1 MAALRRYE
9 KQLLLL
15 AEDEGDLDDEET
27 LGFYRYFTEG
37 VNPLPHRNYPRF
49 ELDKYTDEE
58 CVNSFRF
65 RTTDVAHLATAL
77 RLPHRF
83 LCRNGT
89 VAGCI
94 EGLCILLRRLAY
106 PIRFAFSILIYNTNI
121 ITTSDTL
128 IFLYVYYHWFDIY
141 LCGNYID

>member
-15 AEDEGDLDDEET
+15 AEDEGNLDDEET
-27 LGFYRYFTEG
+27 LGFYLYFTEG

-65 RTTDVAHLATAL
+65 GNTDVAHLATAL

-83 LCRNGT
+83 LWRNGT
-89 VAGCI
+89 VDGCI
-94 EGLCILLRRLAY
+94 EGLCILLRRLVY
-106 PIRFAFSILIYNTNI
+106 PIRLTDMILWTNT
-121 ITTSDTL
+121 SK
-128 IFLYVYYHWFDIY
+128 IFKNSLPVKKT
-141 LCGNYID
+141 

>member
-1 MAALRRYE
+1 MAALRRKE

-58 CVNSFRF
+58 CVNS
-65 RTTDVAHLATAL
+65 
-77 RLPHRF
+77 
-83 LCRNGT
+83 
-89 VAGCI
+89 
-94 EGLCILLRRLAY
+94 
-106 PIRFAFSILIYNTNI
+106 
-121 ITTSDTL
+121 
-128 IFLYVYYHWFDIY
+128 
-141 LCGNYID
+141 